1 MKIIFDI
8 LENLGQIFIWMIV
21 AFILFGFAN
30 MASADD
36 LTPEQKII
44 AQTILGE
51 ARGEGKQGMYAVAC
65 VIKQRMK
72 LESFPNTAKGV
83 CLEASQ
89 FDFWTQRDSVT
100 WDDTHRAT
108 VSRLMNHDI
117 EMVRYAKMLAIN
129 INKMDLNWSKHADHY
144 CTININNYWTQ
155 GQKPVLIIKNHKF
168 YKLR

>member
-1 MKIIFDI
+1 MKIVFDI
-8 LENLGQIFIWMIV
+8 LENLGQIITWVIV
-21 AFILFGFAN
+21 AIVLFGFAN
-30 MASADD
+30 MAAANE
-36 LTPEQKII
+36 LPPEQKII

-65 VIKQRMK
+65 VIIQRMK

-108 VSRLMNHDI
+108 VRRLMNHDI
-117 EMVRYAKMLAIN
+117 ETVRYAKMLAIN
-129 INKMDLNWSKHADHY
+129 IDKVDLNWSKHADHY
-144 CTININNYWTQ
+144 CTIDINNYWTQ
-155 GQKPVLIIKNHKF
+155 GQKPVLIIKSHKF

>member
-1 MKIIFDI
+1 MKIIFDT
-8 LENLGQIFIWMIV
+8 LENLSQIIIWIV
-21 AFILFGFAN
+21 VGFVLFSFAN
-30 MASADD
+30 MAKAQD
-36 LTPEQKII
+36 LTSEQKII

-72 LESFPNTAKGV
+72 LKSFPNTAKGV

-108 VSRLMNHDI
+108 VGRLMNHDT
-117 EMVRYAKMLAIN
+117 ETVRYAKMLAIN
-129 INKMDLNWSKHADHY
+129 IEKVDLNWSKHADHY
-144 CTININNYWTQ
+144 CTIDINNYWTQ
-155 GQKPVLIIKNHKF
+155 GEKPVLIIKRHKF

>member
-1 MKIIFDI
+1 MKIVFDI
-8 LENLGQIFIWMIV
+8 LENLGQIITWVIV
-21 AFILFGFAN
+21 AFVLFGFAN
-30 MASADD
+30 MAAANE

-83 CLEASQ
+83 CLEKSQ

-108 VSRLMNHDI
+108 VRRLMNHDI
-117 EMVRYAKMLAIN
+117 ETVRYAKMLAIN
-129 INKMDLNWSKHADHY
+129 IDKVDLNWSKHADHY
-144 CTININNYWTQ
+144 CTIDINNYWTQ
-155 GQKPVLIIKNHKF
+155 GQKPVLIIKSHKF

>member
-1 MKIIFDI
+1 MKIVFDI
-8 LENLGQIFIWMIV
+8 LENLGQIITWVIV
-21 AFILFGFAN
+21 AFVLFGFAN
-30 MASADD
+30 MAAANE

-65 VIKQRMK
+65 GIKQRMK

-108 VSRLMNHDI
+108 VRRLMNHDI
-117 EMVRYAKMLAIN
+117 ETVRYAKMLAIN
-129 INKMDLNWSKHADHY
+129 IDKVDLNWSKHADHY
-144 CTININNYWTQ
+144 CTIDINNYWTQ
-155 GQKPVLIIKNHKF
+155 GQKPVLIIKSHKF

>member
-1 MKIIFDI
+1 MKILFDI
-8 LENLGQIFIWMIV
+8 LENLGQIIIWVIV
-21 AFILFGFAN
+21 AFVLFGFAN
-30 MASADD
+30 MAAANE

-65 VIKQRMK
+65 VIKQRIK
-72 LESFPNTAKGV
+72 LKSFPNTAKGV

-100 WDDTHRAT
+100 WDDAHRAT
-108 VSRLMNHDI
+108 VGRLMNHDI
-117 EMVRYAKMLAIN
+117 ETVRYAKMLAIN
-129 INKMDLNWSKHADHY
+129 IDKVDLNWSKHADHY
-144 CTININNYWTQ
+144 CTIDINNYWTQ
-155 GQKPVLIIKNHKF
+155 GEKPVLIIKRHKF

>member
-8 LENLGQIFIWMIV
+8 LENLGQIFIWIIV

-144 CTININNYWTQ
+144 CTININNYWTK
-155 GQKPVLIIKNHKF
+155 GQKSVLIIKNHKF

>member
-1 MKIIFDI
+1 MKIVFDI
-8 LENLGQIFIWMIV
+8 LENLGQIITWVIV
-21 AFILFGFAN
+21 AFVLFGFAN
-30 MASADD
+30 MAAANE

-83 CLEASQ
+83 CLEKSQ
-89 FDFWTQRDSVT
+89 FDFWTQHDSVT

-108 VSRLMNHDI
+108 VRRLMNHDI
-117 EMVRYAKMLAIN
+117 ETVRYAKMLAIN
-129 INKMDLNWSKHADHY
+129 IDKVDLNWSKQADHY
-144 CTININNYWTQ
+144 CTIDINNYWTQ
-155 GQKPVLIIKNHKF
+155 GQKPVLIIKSHKF